1 MPGIK
6 PKSGQGLRSQGAQP
20 HGFARQPLAVLT
32 HRVEHAL
39 EACPQCGTGQAGGWV
54 QRTRCPASTIFAQSH
69 SLLSLIIFL
78 HRLDSTTPTLP
89 RSDWEQPDAAAAL
102 HAMLPASRKP

>member
-20 HGFARQPLAVLT
+20 HGFARQLLAVLT

-39 EACPQCGTGQAGGWV
+39 ESLSPMRYRPGRGLGAADPVSRFNYFRPIAFLIVVNHLPSPAGLHHPRPSPGVIGSNLMRRRPCMPYCP
-54 QRTRCPASTIFAQSH
+54 P
-69 SLLSLIIFL
+69 
-78 HRLDSTTPTLP
+78 P
-89 RSDWEQPDAAAAL
+89 
-102 HAMLPASRKP
+102 